1 MLKVILL
8 CLVLITPTA
17 VLYLNYTE
25 LDTNYGKLT
34 ENYDELTIN
43 FFDLEESFEE
53 NMEKKQKVIEELGNE
68 NQQLETDLDILKQ
81 DHIDAVSTLENLIN
95 ILPMK
100 N

>member
-43 FFDLEESFEE
+43 FLDLEESF
-53 NMEKKQKVIEELGNE
+53 QELDDA
-68 NQQLETDLDILKQ
+68 NQQLGNDFDILIQNYEKSQ
-81 DHIDAVSTLENLIN
+81 KTCKI
-95 ILPMK
+95 MK
-100 N
+100 NSKISKNS